1 MSNPNPKPKQSKA
14 KNWTITT
21 NNPTAGERVLFPDGL
36 PNNIKYLIYS
46 IEKGKNEETEHVQGY
61 IQFKKTIRMT
71 TVKKTVYVNTEG
83 ETVYPFARSHL
94 EIAEGTADQNRA
106 YCSKSDTHVAGPWE
120 MGDSTNTQGK
130 RVDLEAA
137 YKLVLETGDISKVEP
152 AAFMRYS
159 SSLIKLAALAIP
171 PRRDGLKVICI
182 IGETGIGKSYAAHEC
197 YPDLYMPFYGNSG
210 LWWDGYS
217 GQKVVLIEEFR
228 GQVQLQKMLQ
238 VLDKYPLRLEIKGG
252 SVPARYELVIVTSN
266 TRPEDWYPDN
276 PQKPGATREPERKA
290 LARRL
295 GVGTPMYIEADT
307 RQVLQTQLAIALRMV
322 GVIPPLPQPWLPA
335 PLMPAVSTPPQAL
348 VVGPPP
354 PTPIRSLDWSDDL
367 NLASTSTSTSTKAT
381 AGSSHTDSMVID
393 DDSDSITLACNS
405 DSDQCFP
412 PLKRREGK
420 GKRKL
425 RVSEPEEDV

>member
-1 MSNPNPKPKQSKA
+1 
-14 KNWTITT
+14 
-21 NNPTAGERVLFPDGL
+21 
-36 PNNIKYLIYS
+36 
-46 IEKGKNEETEHVQGY
+46 
-61 IQFKKTIRMT
+61 
-71 TVKKTVYVNTEG
+71 
-83 ETVYPFARSHL
+83 
-94 EIAEGTADQNRA
+94 
-106 YCSKSDTHVAGPWE
+106 
-120 MGDSTNTQGK
+120 
-130 RVDLEAA
+130 
-137 YKLVLETGDISKVEP
+137 
-152 AAFMRYS
+152 
-159 SSLIKLAALAIP
+159 
-171 PRRDGLKVICI
+171 
-182 IGETGIGKSYAAHEC
+182 
-197 YPDLYMPFYGNSG
+197 MPFYGNSG

-425 RVSEPEEDV
+425 RVSEPEEDE